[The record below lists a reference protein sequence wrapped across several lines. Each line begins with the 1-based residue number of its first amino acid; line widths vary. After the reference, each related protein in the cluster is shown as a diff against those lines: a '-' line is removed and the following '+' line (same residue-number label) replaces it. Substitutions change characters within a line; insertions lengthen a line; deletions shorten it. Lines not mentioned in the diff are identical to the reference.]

1 MKITG
6 TGEHCVDL
14 DLFLILNLSNSTQ
27 MTTMRRQCCVGYRSD
42 HLVVYFELA
51 MLLTGGMSS
60 GSVEDET
67 Y

>member
-6 TGEHCVDL
+6 RGEHYVDL

-42 HLVVYFELA
+42 HLVVHFELA